1 MIRTA
6 VQTATATTARI
17 TIAMAIAASVHISRT
32 GAKASSS
39 LISATSVEA
48 FTNEVADNLEPRYA
62 AVPTSLLRRFLVTPD
77 HLPRRKIPLHDIQR
91 FLERRTRQAKKGP
104 SVSGGGLM
112 QDLLEL
118 CLDPASTDLTRAKP
132 RKASVF

>member
-1 MIRTA
+1 M
-6 VQTATATTARI
+6 ARGFVH
-17 TIAMAIAASVHISRT
+17 AMVA
-32 GAKASSS
+32 

-48 FTNEVADNLEPRYA
+48 FSNEVADNLEPRYA
-62 AVPTSLLRRFLVTPD
+62 TVPTSLLRRFLMTPD